1 MIVLGIDPGLA
12 MPGWGVVYKGQTDK
26 LTCLAYGCMKT
37 YPKDSL
43 ADRLKFIFTETQK
56 IVDTYN
62 RSSKGGI
69 NIRRGNKR
77 TSFVRI

>member
-12 MPGWGVVYKGQTDK
+12 MPGWGVVYKGKTDK

-43 ADRLKFIFTETQK
+43 ADRLKFIFK
-56 IVDTYN
+56 
-62 RSSKGGI
+62 
-69 NIRRGNKR
+69 
-77 TSFVRI
+77 

>member
-37 YPKDSL
+37 
-43 ADRLKFIFTETQK
+43 
-56 IVDTYN
+56 
-62 RSSKGGI
+62 
-69 NIRRGNKR
+69 
-77 TSFVRI
+77 